1 MIFDYPLLLLLA
13 PVVALALGLVTALA
27 RRRRVLRSAAWSPT
41 TGEAARRSGKWSP
54 LLFGFVG
61 LFAMVAVA
69 GPRGGRS
76 SVTIESRALSVAI
89 AMDISRSMLAEDAT
103 PSRLQRAGRE
113 ARRLIQDLGG
123 DRIGLL
129 AFAGRSYIL
138 SPLTVDGAALMLF
151 LDALSPDLAS
161 QGGTGLAGALRQGG
175 ELLAASDEAADRV
188 LIVFTD
194 GEGHDTLSDMIAQ
207 ARQLKEIGVR
217 LVLVA
222 EGGTKPVRI
231 PVRDSTGALTEYQTD
246 DEGHEIL
253 TTRRDDI
260 LQAISDAAE
269 GSVVPA
275 QLPDQAGAV
284 RDLLAAFA
292 RAPTRETRT
301 ADLLPLAWV
310 PVIASLLLLGL
321 HTVLRRTAA
330 LVALAGLLLAPSA
343 HAQRLS
349 PGERA
354 LAGGRN
360 AEAAE
365 LLLKGLSKAASDTAS
380 YNAGTAALAAGR
392 HDEARLVLERA
403 TRSLDPDLRYRA
415 LYNLGVNALAAA
427 KADSSARDS
436 LYAEAAERLKEALTL
451 SPRSERAKWN
461 LELAQ
466 RHRPPPSGGS
476 SAPNQ
481 PPPQGGQPPPPQS
494 GQSGAGE
501 RPNLS
506 QSQADEILGSVERE
520 ERSTRERHLAR
531 NKSNVHAVKDW

>member
-1 MIFDYPLLLLLA
+1 MIFDYPLLLVLA
-13 PVVALALGLVTALA
+13 PLVALALGLIATLA
-27 RRRRVLRSAAWSPT
+27 RRRRVTRAMAWSPT
-41 TGEAARRSGKWSP
+41 TGEAARRSGRWSP
-54 LLFGFVG
+54 LLFAIVG
-61 LFAMVAVA
+61 LLAMVAVA
-69 GPRGGRS
+69 GPRGGS
-76 SVTIESRALSVAI
+76 TNVTTESRALSVAV

-103 PSRLQRAGRE
+103 PSRLQRATRE

-207 ARQLKEIGVR
+207 SRQLKQLGIR

-222 EGGTKPVRI
+222 EGGTKPARI
-231 PVRDSTGALTEYQTD
+231 PVRDSTGAITEYQTD

-269 GSVVPA
+269 GSIVPA

-284 RDLLAAFA
+284 RDLLSAFA
-292 RAPTRETRT
+292 RAPSRETRT
-301 ADLLPLAWV
+301 ADLLPLAWI
-310 PVIASLLLLGL
+310 PVAGALLLLGL
-321 HTVLRRTAA
+321 QTVFRRTAA
-330 LVALAGLLLAPSA
+330 LVALAGVLLAPRA
-343 HAQRLS
+343 EAQRLS

-354 LAGGRN
+354 LAGGRS
-360 AEAAE
+360 ALAAD
-365 LLLKGLSKAASDTAS
+365 LLLKGLSKGASDTAA
-380 YNAGTAALAAGR
+380 YNAGTAALGAGR
-392 HDEARLVLERA
+392 HDEARLALERA
-403 TRSLDPDLRYRA
+403 SHSLDPELRYRA

-427 KADSSARDS
+427 KADSAKRDS
-436 LYAEAAERLKEALTL
+436 LYAEAAEHLQEALVL
-451 SPRSERAKWN
+451 SPKSERAKWN

-466 RHRPPPSGGS
+466 RHRPPPSGGNS
-476 SAPNQ
+476 PNQ
-481 PPPQGGQPPPPQS
+481 PPPQGGQQPPPPKS
-494 GQSGAGE
+494 GQSGGGE

-520 ERSTRERHLAR
+520 ERNTRERQMAR
-531 NKSNVHAVKDW
+531 NKTNVHAVKDW

>member
-1 MIFDYPLLLLLA
+1 
-13 PVVALALGLVTALA
+13 
-27 RRRRVLRSAAWSPT
+27 
-41 TGEAARRSGKWSP
+41 
-54 LLFGFVG
+54 
-61 LFAMVAVA
+61 
-69 GPRGGRS
+69 
-76 SVTIESRALSVAI
+76 
-89 AMDISRSMLAEDAT
+89 
-103 PSRLQRAGRE
+103 
-113 ARRLIQDLGG
+113 
-123 DRIGLL
+123 
-129 AFAGRSYIL
+129 
-138 SPLTVDGAALMLF
+138 
-151 LDALSPDLAS
+151 
-161 QGGTGLAGALRQGG
+161 
-175 ELLAASDEAADRV
+175 
-188 LIVFTD
+188 
-194 GEGHDTLSDMIAQ
+194 
-207 ARQLKEIGVR
+207 
-217 LVLVA
+217 
-222 EGGTKPVRI
+222 
-231 PVRDSTGALTEYQTD
+231 
-246 DEGHEIL
+246 
-253 TTRRDDI
+253 
-260 LQAISDAAE
+260 
-269 GSVVPA
+269 
-275 QLPDQAGAV
+275 
-284 RDLLAAFA
+284 
-292 RAPTRETRT
+292 
-301 ADLLPLAWV
+301 
-310 PVIASLLLLGL
+310 LGL

-330 LVALAGLLLAPSA
+330 LVALAGLVLVPSA

-365 LLLKGLSKAASDTAS
+365 LLLKGLSKAASDTAT

-403 TRSLDPDLRYRA
+403 ARSLDPDLRYRA

-436 LYAEAAERLKEALTL
+436 LYAEAAEHLKEALTL

-476 SAPNQ
+476 SSPNQ
-481 PPPQGGQPPPPQS
+481 PPPQGGQPPPPKT

>member
-13 PVVALALGLVTALA
+13 PLVALAIGLIATLG
-27 RRRRVLRSAAWSPT
+27 RRRRVTKAMAWSPV
-41 TGEAARRSGKWSP
+41 TGEAARKSGRWSP
-54 LLFGFVG
+54 LLFAIIG
-61 LFAMVAVA
+61 LLAMVAVA
-69 GPRGGRS
+69 GPRGGS
-76 SVTIESRALSVAI
+76 TSVTTESRALSVAI

-103 PSRLQRAGRE
+103 PSRLQRATRE

-175 ELLAASDEAADRV
+175 ELLSASDEAADRV

-194 GEGHDTLSDMIAQ
+194 GEGHDTLSDVVAQ
-207 ARQLKEIGVR
+207 SRQLKQLGIR

-222 EGGTKPVRI
+222 EGGTKPARI
-231 PVRDSTGALTEYQTD
+231 PVRDSTGAITEYQTD

-269 GSVVPA
+269 GSIVPA

-284 RDLLAAFA
+284 RDLLSAFA
-292 RAPTRETRT
+292 RAPSRETRT
-301 ADLLPLAWV
+301 ADLLPLAWI
-310 PVIASLLLLGL
+310 PVVGALLLLGL
-321 HTVLRRTAA
+321 HTVFRRTAA
-330 LVALAGLLLAPSA
+330 LVGIAGVLLASRA
-343 HAQRLS
+343 EAQRLS

-354 LAGGRN
+354 LAGGHS
-360 AEAAE
+360 AVAAD
-365 LLLKGLSKAASDTAS
+365 LLLKGLTKGASDTAA

-392 HDEARLVLERA
+392 HDEARAVLERA
-403 TRSLDPDLRYRA
+403 SHSLDPDLRYRA

-436 LYAEAAERLKEALTL
+436 LYAEAAEHLKEALVL

-466 RHRPPPSGGS
+466 RYRPPPSGG

-481 PPPQGGQPPPPQS
+481 PPPQGGQQPPPPKS
-494 GQSGAGE
+494 GQSGGGE

-520 ERSTRERHLAR
+520 ERNTRERHMAR